1 MVEALEN
8 DKLRTRLK
16 SGKVLQADAIVYAI
30 GTLPNIEFA
39 REAGL
44 ESARGIIVNDYMQTS
59 DSSIFAMGEIAEH
72 NGRLFGITAAAEKQ
86 ADVLARFIYGDL
98 QSMYSGSVLM
108 NILKLSGLDLCS
120 IGLAEVPANS
130 KGYDEILFIDKS
142 ERYYK
147 KCIIKDDRLVGAI
160 LIGDKSEFAEFK
172 FLIENKIELSER
184 RMQLLRSGKTVEPML
199 GKLVCSCNQ
208 VGEGNLIKLI
218 DSGCNK
224 LDDLCQ
230 RSGAGLGCG
239 SCKPE
244 IQHLLKEGILKV

>member
-1 MVEALEN
+1 M
-8 DKLRTRLK
+8 
-16 SGKVLQADAIVYAI
+16 VYAI

-59 DSSIFAMGEIAEH
+59 DPAIFAIGEIAEH
-72 NGRLFGITAAAEKQ
+72 NGKLFGITAAAESQ
-86 ADVLARFIYGDL
+86 ADVLARFISGDL
-98 QSMYSGSVLM
+98 QSLYSGSVLM
-108 NILKLSGLDLCS
+108 NILKLSGLNLCS
-120 IGLAEVPANS
+120 IGLAEVPAGS
-130 KGYDEILFIDKS
+130 TGYDEILFIDKS

-160 LIGDKSEFAEFK
+160 LIGDKNEFAEFK

-184 RMQLLRSGKTVEPML
+184 RIQLLRSNKTVEPIL

-208 VGEGNLIKLI
+208 IGTGNLTRLI
-218 DSGCNK
+218 DNGCET
-224 LDDLCQ
+224 LDALCQ
-230 RSGAGLGCG
+230 SSGAGLGCG

-244 IQHLLKEGILKV
+244 IQHILKERLVKV